1 MSLNKH
7 NYISK
12 IKIVNNTSNK
22 IQNLV
27 TVRNTNPNSKTIE
40 KDKISIK
47 SLLSRKDTNNK
58 NIINK
63 THKKILSNIEDYN
76 NLVKLNISNKLKKI
90 SGNKDSENPSHRR
103 INTETTKITNYN
115 FNNRKKKNRNHFVL
129 INTRNTK
136 NNKELRFIT
145 EYFQTENSKE
155 LTKHKSIF
163 NNNNSL
169 SIDFH
174 ESITERGNNSKIYNN
189 IQNKSI
195 KGYSEIINTEI
206 PNKKRY
212 IKYLKANNLYNL
224 SLDNTYSTLKF
235 KKEENNSSNH
245 IDSFDIFQKNKIF
258 MTNYGNSIDANKKQT
273 IFYKYNTNEQRKA
286 LRNKFF
292 NNMQNKYSN
301 ILTAKPS
308 GQKISN
314 FNLKKYFINGNLN
327 NLTIDSI
334 LKERDRSCLY
344 KLRKKNITNKNRN
357 DYSINSKSKDKQ
369 YLTTQNSSKNIK
381 SPVIKKKLNIK
392 KKLWNLKINLDR
404 NSKIKIAQILK
415 QNKNIKSQAIKK
427 PNDIIKKIK
436 KIFAITKKGF
446 WQPGT
451 EKQNQ
456 DSYFIFKNINN
467 TQNNFFLGVCDGHGK
482 FGKEISSYISQNL
495 ANNLNKKI
503 LELKTNFKNIP
514 FSLLSKIITNTFNQ
528 LNTTLIQNKNIDSSS
543 SGCTCSSLIINQKSI
558 ISINLGDSRCVLGK
572 YLEEKNLWTYINLT
586 RDHKPNDIK
595 ERERIIKQ
603 GGKIFQEKDEFG
615 NRFGVMRIWQN
626 GEGGIG
632 LALTR
637 SFGDDILNKLGVC
650 CVPEIKEFILEKND
664 KFIIIS
670 SDGLWEYIPSQ
681 ECVNIVKEFYV
692 KNDIKGAGN
701 YLYKEASKRWIIQQ
715 DIVDDITIILVFFD

>member
-1 MSLNKH
+1 MSQNYH

-27 TVRNTNPNSKTIE
+27 TARNINPNSKTIE

-47 SLLSRKDTNNK
+47 SLISRKDSNNK

-76 NLVKLNISNKLKKI
+76 NLVKLNIRNKLKKI
-90 SGNKDSENPSHRR
+90 SGNKESENPSHRR
-103 INTETTKITNYN
+103 LNTETTKINYN
-115 FNNRKKKNRNHFVL
+115 FNNMKKKNRNHFVL

-145 EYFQTENSKE
+145 EYFQKDNSKDF
-155 LTKHKSIF
+155 TNHKCIF

-169 SIDFH
+169 SLDFH
-174 ESITERGNNSKIYNN
+174 ESITERGNNTKIYNN
-189 IQNKSI
+189 IQKKSI
-195 KGYSEIINTEI
+195 KGYSEVINTEI

-224 SLDNTYSTLKF
+224 SLDNTYLTMKF

-245 IDSFDIFQKNKIF
+245 MDSFDILQKNKIL
-258 MTNYGNSIDANKKQT
+258 MTNYGNSIDTNKKQT
-273 IFYKYNTNEQRKA
+273 IFYKYNTNDQRKI

-292 NNMQNKYSN
+292 NNIQNKYSN
-301 ILTAKPS
+301 ILTEKPS
-308 GQKISN
+308 SQKTSN
-314 FNLKKYFINGNLN
+314 FNLKKYFIDGNLH
-327 NLTIDSI
+327 NLTIDSL
-334 LKERDRSCLY
+334 LKERDRNCLY
-344 KLRKKNITNKNRN
+344 KLKKKNIRIKNRN
-357 DYSINSKSKDKQ
+357 DYSINSKSKDKY

-381 SPVIKKKLNIK
+381 SPIIKKKLNIQ
-392 KKLWNLKINLDR
+392 KKLWNLKINLDK
-404 NSKIKIAQILK
+404 NSKIKIAKILK
-415 QNKNIKSQAIKK
+415 QNKNIKSHNIKK
-427 PNDIIKKIK
+427 SIDIIKKIE
-436 KIFAITKKGF
+436 KIFALTKKGF
-446 WQPGT
+446 WQPGI

-482 FGKEISSYISQNL
+482 FGKEVSSYISQNL
-495 ANNLNKKI
+495 PINLNKKI
-503 LELKTNFKNIP
+503 LDIKTNFKNIP
-514 FSLLSKIITNTFNQ
+514 FSLLSKIITDSFNQ
-528 LNTTLIQNKNIDSSS
+528 LNSSLSQNKNINSSS
-543 SGCTCSSLIINQKSI
+543 SGCTCSSLILTQKNI

-572 YLEEKNLWTYINLT
+572 YLEEKNIWTYINLT
-586 RDHKPNDIK
+586 RDHKPNDTK

-603 GGKIFQEKDEFG
+603 GGKIYQEKDEFG
-615 NRFGVMRIWQN
+615 NNIGVMRIWQKN
-626 GEGGIG
+626 EGGIG

-664 KFIIIS
+664 KFIIVA

-681 ECVNIVKEFYV
+681 ECVNIVKEFYL

-701 YLYKEASKRWIIQQ
+701 YLYKEASKRWIIKQ
-715 DIVDDITIILVFFD
+715 DIVDDVTIILVFLD